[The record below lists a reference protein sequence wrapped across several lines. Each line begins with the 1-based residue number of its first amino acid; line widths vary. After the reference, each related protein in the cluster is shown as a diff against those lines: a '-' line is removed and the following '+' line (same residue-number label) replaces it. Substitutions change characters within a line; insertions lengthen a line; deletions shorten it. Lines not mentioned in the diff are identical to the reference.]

1 MDARSIE
8 ILTSS
13 FWPILKAGIS
23 FTIPLTLI
31 SFALGTTLAVFVAI
45 IRISKVPVLN
55 KICELYVWIIRGT
68 LCLCSCSLYSSVFP
82 K

>member
-68 LCLCSCSLYSSVFP
+68 PLLVQLFLVFLDFP